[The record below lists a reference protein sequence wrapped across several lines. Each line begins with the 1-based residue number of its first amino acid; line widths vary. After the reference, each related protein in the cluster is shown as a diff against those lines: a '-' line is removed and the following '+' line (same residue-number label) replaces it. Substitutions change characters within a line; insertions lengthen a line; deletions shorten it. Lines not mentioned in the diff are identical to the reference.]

1 TDNLASDF
9 DLINKRV
16 GVTADELNQARQA
29 AQTLKRQQEEA
40 AKVLA
45 AKANSSD
52 VESYR
57 LEAAA
62 KMTEIKEDANTKLG
76 TVSGEVTGIKQDLI
90 STKEDFGRQLVDVKN
105 VLNEGIARNSGELAD
120 LRKKPNAIIS
130 SSIFAKIR
138 SAQCS
143 AWATFS

>member
-1 TDNLASDF
+1 VLIVILGFGLFSQRADLSDHTAKLESMSQEIRQAQTEAVKRTDNLASDF

-29 AQTLKRQQEEA
+29 AQSLKRQQEEA

-57 LEAAA
+57 LEPRP
-62 KMTEIKEDANTKLG
+62 K
-76 TVSGEVTGIKQDLI
+76 
-90 STKEDFGRQLVDVKN
+90 
-105 VLNEGIARNSGELAD
+105 
-120 LRKKPNAIIS
+120 
-130 SSIFAKIR
+130 
-138 SAQCS
+138 
-143 AWATFS
+143 

>member
-1 TDNLASDF
+1 M
-9 DLINKRV
+9 
-16 GVTADELNQARQA
+16 
-29 AQTLKRQQEEA
+29 KRQQEDA

-105 VLNEGIARNSGELAD
+105 VLNEGIARNSSELAD
-120 LRKKPNAIIS
+120 LRKK
-130 SSIFAKIR
+130 R
-138 SAQCS
+138 SEERRVGKECRYRWS
-143 AWATFS
+143 REH